1 MLERSMELLAPRSFS
16 SMALAIRSRNRAPS
30 ARRPRPSNV
39 VAWLAL
45 ATKGMGDAP
54 RSRGGK
60 DTHVVFPANPAR
72 EQLSALAAE
81 LLSRRDAILDAW
93 RAYGDIVPGQNI
105 AASLSRAQ
113 FNDHIPA
120 VLDSLSH
127 TLEAWP
133 EEPGAPAAQVET
145 DKVAD
150 HGVQRWQQGYSLSEV
165 LREWGYLQMCV
176 AAELERY
183 AAGHPSLEP
192 SVMPNARRIWAQ
204 LCADGV
210 TSSAT
215 QYGRLQQTES
225 AGHVNA
231 LEQALAALHAMERSR
246 AEAWR
251 IAAHDLRGSV
261 TVVKGAAT
269 LNASGASL
277 PEPVRTEVAEMLNKG
292 ISSLNEMLNDLLS
305 LARLEAGHEQRTV
318 TAFDA
323 AVLLRDF
330 CTASQAAATDRGL
343 YLKMDGPGTLPVE
356 GDKPKILRILQNLLL
371 NAVKYTERGGI
382 SVSWGLDKTR
392 DTDRWTFSV
401 QDTGAGIDQDHD
413 AAFAQVLHDATG
425 VADEARDASTDRRRD
440 IPAAATAPSASDDA
454 PANDQHG
461 EGVGLAIVKRLCELL
476 GASLELATKPGH
488 GSTFRVIVP
497 CKYEN

>member
-1 MLERSMELLAPRSFS
+1 
-16 SMALAIRSRNRAPS
+16 MADA
-30 ARRPRPSNV
+30 V
-39 VAWLAL
+39 V
-45 ATKGMGDAP
+45 
-54 RSRGGK
+54 K
-60 DTHVVFPANPAR
+60 DIHVVFPANPAR

-81 LLSRRDAILDAW
+81 LLARRDVILDAW
-93 RAYGDIVPGQNI
+93 RAYGDVVPGQNI
-105 AASLSRAQ
+105 GASLSRAQ

-120 VLDSLSH
+120 VLDSLCHSLH
-127 TLEAWP
+127 AWP
-133 EEPGAPAAQVET
+133 EEAAAQAAQLEA

-183 AAGHPSLEP
+183 AADHPSLEP
-192 SVMPNARRIWAQ
+192 GVMPNARRIWAQ

-210 TSSAT
+210 TASAT
-215 QYGRLQQTES
+215 QYGRLQQTAS

-231 LEQALAALHAMERSR
+231 LERALAALHAMEQSR

-251 IAAHDLRGSV
+251 TAAHDLRGSV

-277 PEPVRTEVAEMLNKG
+277 PELVRVEVAEMLSKG
-292 ISSLNEMLNDLLS
+292 VSSLNDMLNDLLS

-343 YLKMDGPGTLPVE
+343 FLKMDGP
-356 GDKPKILRILQNLLL
+356 
-371 NAVKYTERGGI
+371 
-382 SVSWGLDKTR
+382 S
-392 DTDRWTFSV
+392 
-401 QDTGAGIDQDHD
+401 
-413 AAFAQVLHDATG
+413 
-425 VADEARDASTDRRRD
+425 
-440 IPAAATAPSASDDA
+440 
-454 PANDQHG
+454 
-461 EGVGLAIVKRLCELL
+461 
-476 GASLELATKPGH
+476 
-488 GSTFRVIVP
+488 
-497 CKYEN
+497 

>member
-1 MLERSMELLAPRSFS
+1 MDDPVRRSD
-16 SMALAIRSRNRAPS
+16 
-30 ARRPRPSNV
+30 
-39 VAWLAL
+39 
-45 ATKGMGDAP
+45 DAE
-54 RSRGGK
+54 GI
-60 DTHVVFPANPAR
+60 HIVFPANPAR

-81 LLSRRDAILDAW
+81 LQSRRDVILEAW
-93 RAYGDIVPGQNI
+93 RAYGDVVPGRNI
-105 AASLSRAQ
+105 AASLSRTQ
-113 FNDHIPA
+113 FIDHIPA
-120 VLDSLSH
+120 ILDSLSH
-127 TLEAWP
+127 SLQVWP
-133 EEPGAPAAQVET
+133 EPPDAVAEQEEA

-183 AAGHPSLEP
+183 AADHPSLEP

-210 TSSAT
+210 TASAT
-215 QYGRLQQTES
+215 QYGRLQQTAS

-231 LEQALAALHAMERSR
+231 LERALTALHAMEQSR

-251 IAAHDLRGSV
+251 TAAHDLRGSV

-277 PEPVRTEVAEMLNKG
+277 PEVVRAEVAEMLSKG
-292 ISSLNEMLNDLLS
+292 VTSLNEMLNDLLS

-343 YLKMDGPGTLPVE
+343 FLKMDGPGTLAVE
-356 GDKPKILRILQNLLL
+356 GDKPKVLRILQNLLL

-382 SVSWGLDKTR
+382 SVSWGIDPAS

-401 QDTGAGIDQDHD
+401 QDTGAGIDQARA
-413 AAFAQVLHDATG
+413 AAFAQELHEATA
-425 VADEARDASTDRRRD
+425 VADEAGEAGRDGPGDAA
-440 IPAAATAPSASDDA
+440 AAATAPSGSEQA
-454 PANDQHG
+454 PAAEQHG
-461 EGVGLAIVKRLCELL
+461 EGVGLSIVKRLCELL

-488 GSTFRVIVP
+488 GSTFRVTLP
-497 CKYEN
+497 CKYDEVG